1 MPKRKKSVRP
11 SLSTPKLNV
20 GANYARDTTGVYAL
34 TPGVTISLPT
44 FDRNQGNIAIE
55 QASRQLLHE
64 EYQARLNTVYGAADR
79 LVSELRLTEPPCPPS
94 VRTKIPFWMP
104 RVIWSSPRRVA
115 K

>member
-1 MPKRKKSVRP
+1 MPKRKKSARP

-34 TPGVTISLPT
+34 TPFVTISLPT

-64 EYQARLNTVYGAADR
+64 VIKPGLIRFMGQ
-79 LVSELRLTEPPCPPS
+79 
-94 VRTKIPFWMP
+94 RTGW
-104 RVIWSSPRRVA
+104 
-115 K
+115 